1 MNGDKDFVRSL
12 SEFLALHTEQSPAY
26 LQTLITSFMRGLH
39 PGLEPSVKDEIRAL
53 LKADL
58 EEHEDVPSFLQ
69 NYLHSCLTQETW
81 SPQGVYVASLYRR
94 RRSGERFLTWKQRQQ
109 LMAALDGEL
118 IRGTELGFRHML
130 YSQGAGTVFRWRG
143 LPCFKS
149 VYDLAIYA
157 MLIDELRP
165 GTIIEL
171 GSGTGASALFFADLC
186 TSVGLTPQVISIDTA
201 VAEVSDPR
209 ISFVQSDCSDWL
221 AAAAKSKSSLRRP
234 VLMIED
240 FHDDLAGFFGNI
252 NSILEA
258 GDYLVIE
265 DSSRKQPR
273 IAEVIANR
281 PYLVDTKYTDFFGFN
296 CTTAINSIFVKT
308 AGTDAPRERQERQR
322 LREQDRAWRQ
332 RARRDT

>member
-12 SEFLALHTEQSPAY
+12 AEFLALHTEQSAAY
-26 LQTLITSFMRGLH
+26 LQGLIVSFMRGLH
-39 PGLEPSVKDEIRAL
+39 PGLDPAAKTEIGRL

-58 EEHEDVPSFLQ
+58 EEHQDVPSFLQ
-69 NYLHSCLTQETW
+69 NYLHGCLAQDNW
-81 SPQGVYVASLYRR
+81 SPQGIYVASLYRR
-94 RRSGERFLTWKQRQQ
+94 RRSGERFVAWKKRLQ
-109 LMAALDGEL
+109 LMAELDGEL

-157 MLIDELRP
+157 MLVDELRP
-165 GTIIEL
+165 ATIIEL
-171 GSGTGASALFFADLC
+171 GSGSGASALFFADLC
-186 TSVGLTPQVISIDTA
+186 SAGGLTPQIISVDVVA
-201 VAEVSDPR
+201 AEVSDPR
-209 ISFVQSDCSDWL
+209 ISFVQSDCAAWL
-221 AAAAKSKSSLRRP
+221 AGAVQSKSGFRRP

-240 FHDDLAGFFGNI
+240 FHGDLAGFFGAI
-252 NSILEA
+252 DAILEA
-258 GDYLVIE
+258 DDYLVIE
-265 DSSRKQPR
+265 DSSRKQNR
-273 IAEVIANR
+273 IAEAVANR

-308 AGTDAPRERQERQR
+308 ADAQSRPRHDRQS

-332 RARRDT
+332 RARREG